1 MDSKRLC
8 LALVLV
14 GLSFGLA
21 LGQGDR
27 ATVVGTVTDST
38 GAVIPGAEVYM
49 TQVATNQVHSSLSS
63 DTGQYAI
70 SALPADVYEMRVTMP
85 GFKTEVRSGLK
96 MDVGQSYRIDIELSV
111 GEVAEVVEVASTAPI
126 LKTETAEFGQV
137 IDNKKIINIPLNQR
151 DVFGVLGG
159 LTPGVQP
166 LRNVGGVTSGVAFN
180 VRGMRR
186 ADNNATLDGSQMS
199 ETNGSLQFFANP
211 DAIQEFEVK
220 SGLYGAEYGI
230 KPGGQFS
237 AVTKSGT
244 NELHGTIFWF
254 HRNDNLDARNF
265 FDTGPKNEF
274 KRNQF
279 GAVAGGPVMFPGL
292 YDGRDQSWWFFAY
305 SGERIRQFRSLTATV
320 PTPAERG
327 GTFSSTIMD
336 PTTGEPFPNN
346 TIPANRIAP
355 QSKLLGDLWPTPNT
369 DISRG
374 FNYTSASNA
383 PQERN
388 EYIVRMD
395 IKTGDDSRWFG
406 RFLFNQRPITFVNV
420 VDAFTVINGLDNWAQ
435 NVVNTRNFGPTVV
448 NELGLHFYRR
458 PYNPGFP
465 PGGPDLANQL
475 NFPNW
480 PKRGVDLLGTPT
492 TIVTGYPNIGSRGNR
507 GPVPE
512 GQWELKENVSWT
524 KGNHYLKAGYHYRYH
539 YVFFGLE
546 RRSIL
551 YFNTPS
557 RYAGNALANF
567 YLGYLTR
574 AREGSEA
581 RLNHNFPGHYI
592 YLQDSWKATPKLTL
606 QLGLRYEL
614 RQGWEDKRGFSTNLK
629 ADCALRTENPIPDCY
644 SPALLNQTLVFPETG
659 RFEPQ
664 VNIFTWTKNGFQP
677 RLGLSYRLTDKTVLR
692 IGGGI
697 YGNEPPGGMMY
708 GAAALGNP
716 RPNSGQRDF
725 DADAVT
731 PNLHISN
738 PFDESILVGATG
750 QQILP
755 GGGYED
761 IMPQWYVPN
770 FGLSIQHRAGENN
783 MFEVGYEGS
792 RSVHEMQVFEFNDA
806 VPGEGAIQPRR
817 PWSSMSRYHM
827 LLANGDQTYHG
838 FNFKWEKRPGQYGLT
853 SLLAFSWGKSLDTT
867 GGRLSVTADPRSVS
881 RNLWADGFSYKNR
894 GRGEGN
900 IPVRLA
906 WLKGWDLPFG
916 PGRAYGSDGFFSQIF
931 GGWSVYAI
939 TTLQKG
945 HWYTVSTTDLLAVG
959 SNASQRPDLLRDPNS
974 GSRRPEEWFRTD
986 AFAAP
991 SPGRYGNAGRGIVE
1005 GPGTINVDFSLLRD
1019 FYLGEE
1025 TRIQFRFEAF
1035 NLTNHTNLNSSWNT
1049 FNFNAGSFGAIGAAL
1064 TGRQLQ
1070 FGLKIYY

>member
-27 ATVVGTVTDST
+27 ATVVGTISDST

-49 TQVATNQVHSSLSS
+49 TQIATNQVHSSLSS

-70 SALPADVYEMRVTMP
+70 SALQADVYELRVTMP

-96 MDVGQSYRIDIELSV
+96 VDVGQTYRIDIELSV

-327 GTFSSTIMD
+327 GVFSSTIMD
-336 PTTGEPFPNN
+336 PMTGEPFPNN

-355 QSKLLGDLWPTPNT
+355 QSKLLGDLWPSPNT
-369 DISRG
+369 DIGRG

-435 NVVNTRNFGPTVV
+435 NVVNTRNFGTNVV

-492 TIVTGYPNIGSRGNR
+492 TIVTGYPSIGSRGNR

-512 GQWELKENVSWT
+512 GQWEVKENVSWT

-581 RLNHNFPGHYI
+581 RLNHNFPGHYF
-592 YLQDSWKATPKLTL
+592 YLQDSWKATPRLTL

-644 SPALLNQTLVFPETG
+644 DPPLLQQTLVFPETG

-692 IGGGI
+692 LGGGI

-725 DADAVT
+725 DADALT

-750 QQILP
+750 AQILP

-770 FGLSIQHRAGENN
+770 FGLSLQHRAGENN
-783 MFEVGYEGS
+783 MFEIGYEGS

-867 GGRLSVTADPRSVS
+867 GGRLGVTGDPRGVS
-881 RNLWADGFSYKNR
+881 RNLWANGFSTRNR

-959 SNASQRPDLLRDPNS
+959 SNASQRPDLLRDPNT

-991 SPGRYGNAGRGIVE
+991 PPGRYGNASRGIVE
-1005 GPGTINVDFSLLRD
+1005 GPGTINFDFSLLRD

-1035 NLTNHTNLNSSWNT
+1035 NLTNHTNLNSSNNT
-1049 FNFNAGSFGAIGAAL
+1049 FNFSAGSFGAIGAAL

>member
-8 LALVLV
+8 LALLLV

-27 ATVVGTVTDST
+27 ATVVGTVSDST

-49 TQVATNQVHSSLSS
+49 TQVATNDVHSSLTS

-70 SALPADVYEMRVTMP
+70 SALTADVYELRVTMP
-85 GFKTEVRSGLK
+85 GFKTEVQTGLK
-96 MDVGQSYRIDIELSV
+96 VDVGQVYRIDIELSV

-237 AVTKSGT
+237 AITKSGS

-305 SGERIRQFRSLTATV
+305 SGERIRQFRSLTALV
-320 PTPAERG
+320 PTVAERG
-327 GTFSSTIMD
+327 GVFSSTIMD
-336 PTTGEPFPNN
+336 PLTGEPFPNN

-355 QSKLLGDLWPTPNT
+355 QSKLLGDLWPSPNT

-383 PQERN
+383 PGNRN

-395 IKTGDDSRWFG
+395 IKTSDDSRWMG
-406 RFLFNQRPITFVNV
+406 RFLYNQRPITFVNV

-465 PGGPDLANQL
+465 PGGPDLASQL

-492 TIVTGYPNIGSRGNR
+492 TIVTGYPSIGSRGNR

-551 YFNTPS
+551 YSTTPN

-567 YLGYLTR
+567 YLGYLNQT
-574 AREGSEA
+574 REGSEA

-629 ADCALRTENPIPDCY
+629 ADCALATANPIPDCY
-644 SPALLNQTLVFPETG
+644 SPALIQQTLVFPETG
-659 RFEPQ
+659 RFEPG

-677 RLGLSYRLTDKTVLR
+677 RLGLSYRLRDKTVLR

-725 DADAVT
+725 YADAVV
-731 PNLHISN
+731 PNLRISN
-738 PFDESILVGATG
+738 PFDESILVGSTG
-750 QQILP
+750 AEILP

-770 FGLSIQHRAGENN
+770 FGLSIQQRAGQNN
-783 MFEVGYEGS
+783 MFEIGYEGS

-806 VPGEGAIQPRR
+806 VPGAGAIQPRR
-817 PWSSMSRYHM
+817 PWPSMGRYHM

-838 FNFKWEKRPGQYGLT
+838 FNFKWEKRPGELGFT

-867 GGRLSVTADPRSVS
+867 GGRLGVTGDPRGVS
-881 RNLWADGFSYKNR
+881 RNLWNTDFSVRNR

-906 WLKGWDLPFG
+906 WLKGWELPFG

-931 GGWSVYAI
+931 GGWSAYAI
-939 TTLQKG
+939 STLQKG
-945 HWYTVSTTDLLAVG
+945 HYYTVSTADLLAVG

-974 GSRRPEEWFRTD
+974 GNRQPAQWFRTD

-991 SPGRYGNAGRGIVE
+991 PPGRYGNASRGIVE
-1005 GPGTINVDFSLLRD
+1005 GPGTINFDFSLLRD

-1025 TRIQFRFEAF
+1025 
-1035 NLTNHTNLNSSWNT
+1035 NSDPVPVR
-1049 FNFNAGSFGAIGAAL
+1049 G
-1064 TGRQLQ
+1064 LQ
-1070 FGLKIYY
+1070 PDQSHEPELEQ

>member
-14 GLSFGLA
+14 GLSFGLV

-27 ATVVGTVTDST
+27 ANVVGTVTDST

-49 TQVATNQVHSSLSS
+49 TQIATNQVHSSLSS
-63 DTGQYAI
+63 DTGQYAM

-96 MDVGQSYRIDIELSV
+96 LDVGQSYRIDIELSV

-137 IDNKKIINIPLNQR
+137 IDNKKIISIPLNQR

-265 FDTGPKNEF
+265 FDTGRKNEF

-305 SGERIRQFRSLTATV
+305 SGERIRQFSSLTGIM
-320 PTPAERG
+320 PTAAQRSG
-327 GTFSSTIMD
+327 VFSSTIMD
-336 PTTGEPFPNN
+336 PMTGEPFPNN
-346 TIPANRIAP
+346 TIPADRITP
-355 QSKLLGDLWPTPNT
+355 QSRLLGDLWPLPNT

-383 PQERN
+383 PGERN

-406 RFLFNQRPITFVNV
+406 RFLFNQRPITFVNI

-435 NVVNTRNFGPTVV
+435 NIVNTRNFGPTVV

-475 NFPNW
+475 NFPDW
-480 PKRGVDLLGTPT
+480 PKRGVDLRGTPRVS
-492 TIVTGYPNIGSRGNR
+492 VTGYPTLGSRPNR

-546 RRSIL
+546 RRSEL
-551 YFNTPS
+551 HFTSPN
-557 RYAGNALANF
+557 RYANNTLANF
-567 YLGYLTR
+567 YLGYLTSS
-574 AREGSEA
+574 REGSEA
-581 RLNHNFPGHYI
+581 RLNHNFPGHYF
-592 YLQDSWKATPKLTL
+592 YLQDSWKATPNLTL

-629 ADCALRTENPIPDCY
+629 ADCALRTETPIPDCY
-644 SPALLNQTLVFPETG
+644 SPPLLQQTLIFPETG

-677 RLGLSYRLTDKTVLR
+677 RLGLSYRLTDRTVLR

-708 GAAALGNP
+708 GASALGNP

-725 DADAVT
+725 EALAAA
-731 PNLHISN
+731 PNLFIAN
-738 PFDESILVGATG
+738 PYDESVLVGAGAVTT
-750 QQILP
+750 

-761 IMPQWYVPN
+761 VMPQWYVPN
-770 FGLSIQHRAGENN
+770 FGLSLQHRAGENN

-792 RSVHEMQVFEFNDA
+792 RSVHEMQVFRFNDA
-806 VPGEGAIQPRR
+806 RPGEGPRQERR
-817 PWSSMSRYHM
+817 PWPNMTRFYM
-827 LLANGDQTYHG
+827 LLGNGDQTYHG

-853 SLLAFSWGKSLDTT
+853 SLLVFSWGKSIDTT
-867 GGRLSVTADPRSVS
+867 GGRLSVTGDPREVS
-881 RNLWADGFSYKNR
+881 RNLWADGFTYKNR

-900 IPVRLA
+900 IPMRLA
-906 WLKGWDLPFG
+906 WLKGWDIPFG

-945 HWYTVSTTDLLAVG
+945 HWYTVSTADLLNVG

-974 GSRRPEEWFRTD
+974 GSRRPESWFRTD

-991 SPGRYGNAGRGIVE
+991 PPGRYGNAGRGIVE
-1005 GPGTINVDFSLLRD
+1005 GPGTVNVDFSLLRD
-1019 FYLGEE
+1019 FHLGEE

-1035 NLTNHTNLNSSWNT
+1035 NLTNRTNLNSNWNT
-1049 FNFNAGSFGAIGAAL
+1049 FNFNHGSFGSIGSAL
-1064 TGRQLQ
+1064 TARQLQ

>member
-8 LALVLV
+8 LALLLV

-49 TQVATNQVHSSLSS
+49 TQIATNQVHSSLSS

-70 SALPADVYEMRVTMP
+70 AALQADVYELRVTMP

-96 MDVGQSYRIDIELSV
+96 VDVGQTYRIDIELSV

-137 IDNKKIINIPLNQR
+137 IDNKKIISIPLNQR

-265 FDTGPKNEF
+265 FDTGRKNEF

-279 GAVAGGPVMFPGL
+279 GAVAGGPITIPGL
-292 YDGRDQSWWFFAY
+292 YDGRDQAWWFFAY
-305 SGERIRQFRSLTATV
+305 SGERIRQFSSLTGIV

-327 GTFSSTIMD
+327 GVFSSTIMD
-336 PTTGEPFPNN
+336 PMTGEPFPNN
-346 TIPANRIAP
+346 TIPANRIAA
-355 QSKLLGDLWPTPNT
+355 QSKLLGDLWPSPNT

-383 PQERN
+383 PGERN

-406 RFLFNQRPITFVNV
+406 RFLFNQRPITFVNI

-435 NVVNTRNFGPTVV
+435 NIVNTRNFGPSVV

-465 PGGPDLANQL
+465 PGGPDLADQL

-480 PKRGVDLLGTPT
+480 PKRGVDVLGTPRT
-492 TIVTGYPNIGSRGNR
+492 FVTGYPSIGSRANR

-546 RRSIL
+546 RRSDL
-551 YFNTPS
+551 FFNTPT
-557 RYAGNALANF
+557 RYTGNALANF
-567 YLGYLTR
+567 YLGYLSSS
-574 AREGSEA
+574 AEGRES

-614 RQGWEDKRGFSTNLK
+614 RQGWEDKRGFSTNLNV
-629 ADCALRTENPIPDCY
+629 DCALRTENPIPECY
-644 SPALLNQTLVFPETG
+644 APAVLPQTLVFPETG
-659 RFEPQ
+659 RWEPG

-677 RLGLSYRLTDKTVLR
+677 RLGLSYRLTDRTVLR

-708 GAAALGNP
+708 GASALGNS
-716 RPNSGQRDF
+716 RENAGQRNF
-725 DADAVT
+725 NADGVV

-738 PFDESILVGATG
+738 PFDERVLAGVGG
-750 QQILP
+750 NPILP

-761 IMPQWYVPN
+761 VMPQWYVPN
-770 FGLSIQHRAGENN
+770 FGLSLQHRAGENN

-792 RSVHEMQVFEFNDA
+792 RSVHEMQVFRFNDA
-806 VPGEGAIQPRR
+806 RPGEGPRQARR
-817 PWSSMSRYHM
+817 PWPGMDRYYM
-827 LLANGDQTYHG
+827 LLGNGDQTYHG

-853 SLLAFSWGKSLDTT
+853 SLLVFSWGKSIDTT
-867 GGRLSVTADPRSVS
+867 GGRLSVTGDPREVS
-881 RNLWADGFSYKNR
+881 RNLWADGFTYKNR

-900 IPVRLA
+900 IPMRLA
-906 WLKGWDLPFG
+906 WLKGWDIPFG
-916 PGRAYGSDGFFSQIF
+916 PGRSYGSDGFFSQIF

-945 HWYTVSTTDLLAVG
+945 HWYTVSTTDMLDVG

-974 GSRRPEEWFRTD
+974 GPRRPEQWFRTE

-991 SPGRYGNAGRGIVE
+991 APGRYGNAGRGIVE

-1019 FYLGEE
+1019 FHLGEE

-1035 NLTNHTNLNSSWNT
+1035 NLTNHTNLNSNWNT
-1049 FNFNAGSFGAIGAAL
+1049 FNFNHGSFGVIGSSL
-1064 TGRQLQ
+1064 TARQLQ